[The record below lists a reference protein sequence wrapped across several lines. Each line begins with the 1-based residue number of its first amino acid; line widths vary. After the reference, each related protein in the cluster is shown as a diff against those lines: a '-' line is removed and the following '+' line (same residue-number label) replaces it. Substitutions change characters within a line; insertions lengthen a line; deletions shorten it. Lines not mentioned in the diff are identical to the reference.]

1 MEFGGGF
8 TFDKEPCHPDNCSLF
23 IGGDNLAGMTSLT
36 IENWIK
42 KNETIP
48 QNFAHIFK
56 KRKENYG
63 FIHFVDE
70 ETKINFFEEVDGKKF
85 KIGQESEEELT
96 IHFFP
101 LVRKKQAEHKTVDS
115 NYGPSH
121 NLYNLYD
128 DGTIFSLYINIP
140 TINNKDEISL
150 YVDDDD
156 KVVIISGEY
165 KNINIVEGNHFIK
178 KLIPTGRF
186 ETKIPLPSRIDPT
199 KKVKIEKVDAI
210 SLFKITFTK
219 GEGYKKRRLSIE

>member
-1 MEFGGGF
+1 MKLNEDL
-8 TFDKEPCHPDNCSLF
+8 TFS
-23 IGGDNLAGMTSLT
+23 
-36 IENWIK
+36 
-42 KNETIP
+42 
-48 QNFAHIFK
+48 
-56 KRKENYG
+56 YG

-85 KIGQESEEELT
+85 KIGQESEELT

-121 NLYNLYD
+121 NLYDLYD

-165 KNINIVEGNHFIK
+165 KNINIVEGNHCIK

-219 GEGYKKRRLSIE
+219 GEEYKKRRLSIE

>member
-23 IGGDNLAGMTSLT
+23 IGGDNLA
-36 IENWIK
+36 
-42 KNETIP
+42 
-48 QNFAHIFK
+48 
-56 KRKENYG
+56 
-63 FIHFVDE
+63 
-70 ETKINFFEEVDGKKF
+70 EVDGKKF

-128 DGTIFSLYINIP
+128 DG
-140 TINNKDEISL
+140 L

-165 KNINIVEGNHFIK
+165 KNINIVEGNHCIK

>member
-85 KIGQESEEELT
+85 KIGQE
-96 IHFFP
+96 
-101 LVRKKQAEHKTVDS
+101 
-115 NYGPSH
+115 N
-121 NLYNLYD
+121 
-128 DGTIFSLYINIP
+128 
-140 TINNKDEISL
+140 EISL

-165 KNINIVEGNHFIK
+165 KNINIVEGNHCIK

>member
-1 MEFGGGF
+1 MEFG
-8 TFDKEPCHPDNCSLF
+8 EPCHPDNCSLF

-85 KIGQESEEELT
+85 KIGQESEELT

-115 NYGPSH
+115 NY
-121 NLYNLYD
+121 
-128 DGTIFSLYINIP
+128 
-140 TINNKDEISL
+140 DEISL

-165 KNINIVEGNHFIK
+165 KNINIVEGNHCIK

>member
-8 TFDKEPCHPDNCSLF
+8 TFDKGVLLSFDESV
-23 IGGDNLAGMTSLT
+23 
-36 IENWIK
+36 
-42 KNETIP
+42 
-48 QNFAHIFK
+48 IFLPS
-56 KRKENYG
+56 
-63 FIHFVDE
+63 FDE
-70 ETKINFFEEVDGKKF
+70 GVIFLPSFDEGVIFLPSFDEEVDGKKF
-85 KIGQESEEELT
+85 KIGQESEKELT

-101 LVRKKQAEHKTVDS
+101 LVRKKQAEYKTVDS

-140 TINNKDEISL
+140 TINNKDKISL

-165 KNINIVEGNHFIK
+165 KNINIVEGNHCIK
-178 KLIPTGRF
+178 TLIPTSRF
-186 ETKIPLPSRIDPT
+186 ETKIPLPSRIDLT

>member
-1 MEFGGGF
+1 
-8 TFDKEPCHPDNCSLF
+8 
-23 IGGDNLAGMTSLT
+23 
-36 IENWIK
+36 
-42 KNETIP
+42 
-48 QNFAHIFK
+48 
-56 KRKENYG
+56 
-63 FIHFVDE
+63 
-70 ETKINFFEEVDGKKF
+70 
-85 KIGQESEEELT
+85 
-96 IHFFP
+96 
-101 LVRKKQAEHKTVDS
+101 
-115 NYGPSH
+115 
-121 NLYNLYD
+121 
-128 DGTIFSLYINIP
+128 TIFSLYINIP

-165 KNINIVEGNHFIK
+165 KNINIVEGNHCIK